1 MCILQLRVS
10 VRIWQI
16 EQAVKACAVAGI
28 AFLWVLQRNSG
39 WTSTSALGGLCSIN
53 WLCWHV
59 VSCWCRLLDGLGMEK
74 TLSVCLTPGD
84 VEKWG
89 GAWWEHHPRGDPD
102 FVGGD
107 QPPREWRF
115 GE

>member
-1 MCILQLRVS
+1 M
-10 VRIWQI
+10 
-16 EQAVKACAVAGI
+16 
-28 AFLWVLQRNSG
+28 
-39 WTSTSALGGLCSIN
+39 
-53 WLCWHV
+53 
-59 VSCWCRLLDGLGMEK
+59 DGLGMEK

-107 QPPREWRF
+107 QPPSEWRF